1 MSRRPPPPIRL
12 TLRAWAAKLEE
23 GTLSPDDVSSLAELI
38 RRLADGESIDH
49 ILGIRRPAHRPVKP
63 DRQPRM
69 MEMAQLTLPEQWG
82 GSGLG
87 VSEAQKIMA
96 ERYNVKPTTM
106 KRQYYSPEGQKARL
120 EAKKR
125 GQMIAELRDPRP
137 WGGAKSPE

>member
-1 MSRRPPPPIRL
+1 VSRRPPPPIRL

-49 ILGIRRPAHRPVKP
+49 VFGIRRPAYRPVKP

-87 VSEAQKIMA
+87 VSEALKIMA

-106 KRQYYSPEGQKARL
+106 KRQYYSEEGQKARL

>member
-1 MSRRPPPPIRL
+1 
-12 TLRAWAAKLEE
+12 
-23 GTLSPDDVSSLAELI
+23 
-38 RRLADGESIDH
+38 
-49 ILGIRRPAHRPVKP
+49 
-63 DRQPRM
+63 M

-87 VSEAQKIMA
+87 VSEALKIMA

-106 KRQYYSPEGQKARL
+106 KRQYYSEEGQKARL